1 MTVRAGVLA
10 LVLLP
15 LAGSLRAQ
23 AVARRDT
30 LRLADLQD
38 AAKRLDPRERQLAL
52 QRQATALRLRTIAAD
67 RLPALSGEGTAQ
79 YQSVVTT
86 LPIRLPNV
94 TVPGPPHDTYDAH
107 LLAQERLY
115 DPTLGP
121 RRDVE
126 RASLATAEARVR
138 TTVYALRNDVND
150 AFFSAA
156 LAEARAGELTAAISD
171 LETQLRVAQARVR
184 EGTALRSEPATI
196 EAELLRRRQ
205 DRDDLGATR
214 SASLAVLGA
223 LTGLRIGAGD
233 TLALPDLGAAVTAA
247 RASLPR
253 TRPEYAQFARTRE
266 QLAAQER
273 VVTAQT
279 RPRVSAF
286 GRVGYGKPGL
296 DFLDNSFNSYWLAGV
311 QIQWAPWTWG
321 SADRDREVLALQRE
335 IISTDE
341 DAFTAATQRS
351 IERQLADIDRLTASL
366 RTDDAI
372 IALRERI
379 EQETRRR
386 YDEAVVT
393 AAEYV
398 DRRNDVLAARLT
410 RVGHEVELAQARA
423 RYLTTV
429 GLELR

>member
-30 LRLADLQD
+30 LRLAELQD

-52 QRQATALRLRTIAAD
+52 QRQATALRLRRIAAD
-67 RLPALSGEGTAQ
+67 RLPALSGEGMAQ

-184 EGTALRSEPATI
+184 EGTAARVRVRPRWLR
-196 EAELLRRRQ
+196 
-205 DRDDLGATR
+205 
-214 SASLAVLGA
+214 
-223 LTGLRIGAGD
+223 
-233 TLALPDLGAAVTAA
+233 
-247 RASLPR
+247 
-253 TRPEYAQFARTRE
+253 
-266 QLAAQER
+266 
-273 VVTAQT
+273 QT
-279 RPRVSAF
+279 RPRLSGQQLQQLLAR
-286 GRVGYGKPGL
+286 GRADTVGALDLGL
-296 DFLDNSFNSYWLAGV
+296 RRSRPRGACRTARDHLDGRGGV
-311 QIQWAPWTWG
+311 YRRHPAQHRA
-321 SADRDREVLALQRE
+321 
-335 IISTDE
+335 
-341 DAFTAATQRS
+341 TA
-351 IERQLADIDRLTASL
+351 
-366 RTDDAI
+366 
-372 IALRERI
+372 
-379 EQETRRR
+379 RR
-386 YDEAVVT
+386 YRSPNG
-393 AAEYV
+393 AAPH
-398 DRRNDVLAARLT
+398 RRCDHRAPRAHRAGAA
-410 RVGHEVELAQARA
+410 
-423 RYLTTV
+423 
-429 GLELR
+429 

>member
-1 MTVRAGVLA
+1 M
-10 LVLLP
+10 
-15 LAGSLRAQ
+15 
-23 AVARRDT
+23 
-30 LRLADLQD
+30 
-38 AAKRLDPRERQLAL
+38 
-52 QRQATALRLRTIAAD
+52 
-67 RLPALSGEGTAQ
+67 AQ

-94 TVPGPPHDTYDAH
+94 AVPQPPHDTYDAH

-121 RRDVE
+121 RAEVE
-126 RASLATAEARVR
+126 RANLATSEARVR

-156 LAEARAGELTAAISD
+156 LAEARAGEITAAISD
-171 LETQLRVAQARVR
+171 LEAQLRVAQARVR

-205 DRDDLGATR
+205 DRDDLAATR
-214 SASLAVLGA
+214 TASLAVLSA
-223 LTGLRIGAGD
+223 FTGRNIGATD
-233 TLALPDLGAAVTAA
+233 TLGLPDLAAAVAAA
-247 RASLPR
+247 RASLPHA
-253 TRPEYAQFARTRE
+253 RPEYAQFARTRE

-279 RPRVSAF
+279 RPRLSAF

-296 DFLDNSFNSYWLAGV
+296 NFLDNSFNSYWLTGV
-311 QIQWAPWTWG
+311 QVQWTPWTWG
-321 SADRDREVLALQRE
+321 SADRDREVLAVQRQ
-335 IISTDE
+335 IVATDE
-341 DAFTAATQRS
+341 DAFTAATQRTV
-351 IERQLADIDRLTASL
+351 ERQLADIDRLTASL
-366 RTDDAI
+366 RTDDTI

-379 EQETRRR
+379 ERETRHR

-410 RVGHEVELAQARA
+410 RIGHEVELAQARA
-423 RYLTTV
+423 RYLTTI
-429 GLELR
+429 GLDLR